1 MNASVSVE
9 ATIKD
14 IRTIHGENSGI
25 DGDGL
30 GVGVDDNNPKCKPCD
45 ES

>member
-1 MNASVSVE
+1 MNAISVE

-30 GVGVDDNNPKCKPCD
+30 DVGVDVGVGV
-45 ES
+45 EVGV